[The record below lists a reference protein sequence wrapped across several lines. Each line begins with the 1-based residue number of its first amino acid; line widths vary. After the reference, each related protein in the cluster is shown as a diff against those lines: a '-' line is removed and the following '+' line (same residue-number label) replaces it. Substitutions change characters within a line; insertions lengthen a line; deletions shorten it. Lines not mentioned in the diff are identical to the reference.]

1 MKIGIPI
8 YKGVD
13 LLDVAGP
20 LEMFH
25 WAGYQTEI
33 VAEQAGLVVTNT
45 GLAIQAGGFDDATAW
60 DVLWTPGGNPDA
72 LNTMLGPDG
81 VGYRAFLERQ
91 AADAR
96 WICSVCEGAIL
107 LADTGLL
114 NGFTITTHWA
124 FIPCILQRYPLV
136 RLADG
141 HPRFVL
147 DGNRLTGGGI
157 SSGLD
162 EALELIRLLSGE
174 AAAIQCQQTTQYYP
188 DPPVSSAIPN
198 TISCPLS

>member
-1 MKIGIPI
+1 MNIGIPV
-8 YKGVD
+8 YDGVD

-25 WAGYQTEI
+25 WAGYTTQI
-33 VAEQAGLVVTNT
+33 VTEQAGRVTTNT
-45 GLAIQAGGFDDATAW
+45 GLVIQAAGFDEAAAW
-60 DVLWTPGGNPDA
+60 DALWTPGGAPDA
-72 LNTMLGPDG
+72 LNTMLGPAG
-81 VGYRAFLERQ
+81 VGYRAFLEKQ

-124 FIPCILQRYPLV
+124 FIPCILQRYPEV
-136 RLADG
+136 KLADG
-141 HPRFVL
+141 HPRFVV

-162 EALELIRLLSGE
+162 EALELIRLISGE
-174 AAAIQCQQTTQYYP
+174 TAAVQCQQTTQYYP
-188 DPPVSSAIPN
+188 APPVSSTIPN
-198 TISCPLS
+198 TVSCPL